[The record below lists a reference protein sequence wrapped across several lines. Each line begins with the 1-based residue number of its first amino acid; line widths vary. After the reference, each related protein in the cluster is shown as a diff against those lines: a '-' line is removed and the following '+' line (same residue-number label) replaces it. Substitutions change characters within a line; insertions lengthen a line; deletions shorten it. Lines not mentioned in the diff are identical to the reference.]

1 MSRLMEGTWRQHPQ
15 TQELAKLR
23 KAREGERG
31 NGGKGRVEEERGQLE
46 ARRGR
51 SQQGKEGLGQRGD
64 GRGGGR
70 AGEET
75 SNHVPLVDGAAL
87 MWALPGPWK

>member
-31 NGGKGRVEEERGQLE
+31 NGGKGRVGEERGRLE

-51 SQQGKEGLGQRGD
+51 SQ
-64 GRGGGR
+64 
-70 AGEET
+70 
-75 SNHVPLVDGAAL
+75 
-87 MWALPGPWK
+87 